1 VNLAAHSPHDAPAS
15 SAQAQVRVMVCDDSV
30 AIRGAIVRMLET
42 DPAIR
47 VVARAANGRAAID
60 ELARTP
66 VDVLVLDVEMP
77 VLDGLTA
84 LPLLLRADPDL
95 RVIMASTL
103 TTRGADVAMRALR
116 LGAADYVPKPT
127 SIGLAGDETFRRELI
142 EKVKGLARLRR
153 RAVAANMDRAG
164 AANADRAGAANADRA
179 GAANADR
186 PGLANAAR
194 AGAATSGRAMTASAA
209 GRNPPTALRLQ
220 AAAPLPARLLAIG
233 SSTGGP
239 QALFTLVQGLGDTLS
254 VPVVLTQHMPRTF
267 TPILAEHISKL
278 RGLPCAEAQHGEVL
292 LPGRIYLAPGDRHLL
307 VERAANG
314 LQARLT
320 EDAPENFCR
329 PSVDPMLRS
338 AAAACDGRVL
348 VAMLTGMGHD
358 GLAGTRQV
366 IDAGG
371 TAIAQDEA
379 TSVVWG
385 MPGAVAQAGLC
396 HAVLPLPE
404 IAAKLRTLLG
414 RPRA

>member
-1 VNLAAHSPHDAPAS
+1 
-15 SAQAQVRVMVCDDSV
+15 
-30 AIRGAIVRMLET
+30 
-42 DPAIR
+42 
-47 VVARAANGRAAID
+47 
-60 ELARTP
+60 
-66 VDVLVLDVEMP
+66 MP
-77 VLDGLTA
+77 VLDGLAA
-84 LPLLLRADPDL
+84 LPLLLRADPQL

-116 LGAADYVPKPT
+116 LGAADYVPKP
-127 SIGLAGDETFRRELI
+127 SSLGLAGDETFRSELI
-142 EKVKGLARLRR
+142 AKVKGLARLRR
-153 RAVAANMDRAG
+153 RAAAEILGRA
-164 AANADRAGAANADRA
+164 AAE
-179 GAANADR
+179 
-186 PGLANAAR
+186 
-194 AGAATSGRAMTASAA
+194 TSGRAAGATLGPAGA
-209 GRNPPTALRLQ
+209 GRAPGPALRLVPP
-220 AAAPLPARLLAIG
+220 ATLPARLLAIG

-239 QALFTLVQGLGDTLS
+239 QALFTLVQGLGETLS
-254 VPVVLTQHMPRTF
+254 VPVVLTQHMPKTF

-278 RGLPCAEAQHGEVL
+278 HGLPCAEAQHGEVL
-292 LPGRIYLAPGDRHLL
+292 RAGRIYLAPGDHHLL
-307 VERAANG
+307 IERTTGG
-314 LQARLT
+314 LQAKLT
-320 EDAPENFCR
+320 EDPPENFCR

-358 GLAGTRQV
+358 GLAGTRRV

-371 TAIAQDEA
+371 TAVAQDEA